1 MIRNN
6 ISQYGLI
13 AKIFH
18 WITFFFLIIQIPF
31 GFYIS
36 ELEFSMERA
45 NFENY
50 HSLSGIVIFYI
61 VLVRLIWKFLNP
73 SPKILGVPLWQ
84 MFIARINHF
93 LLYVFMLMIII
104 SGVLKKFYIEATVNL
119 LFFNI
124 QSSKTVFKLSDFFST
139 MHELS
144 NIILIAL
151 ILLHILAVVFHHL
164 VLKDKILKKI
174 T

>member
-1 MIRNN
+1 
-6 ISQYGLI
+6 
-13 AKIFH
+13 
-18 WITFFFLIIQIPF
+18 
-31 GFYIS
+31 
-36 ELEFSMERA
+36 
-45 NFENY
+45 
-50 HSLSGIVIFYI
+50 
-61 VLVRLIWKFLNP
+61 
-73 SPKILGVPLWQ
+73 
-84 MFIARINHF
+84 
-93 LLYVFMLMIII
+93 MLMIII